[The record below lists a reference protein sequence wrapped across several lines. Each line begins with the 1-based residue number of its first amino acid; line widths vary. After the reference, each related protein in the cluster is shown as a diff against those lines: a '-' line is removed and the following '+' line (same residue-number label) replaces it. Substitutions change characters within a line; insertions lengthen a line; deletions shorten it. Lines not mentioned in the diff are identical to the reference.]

1 MLPTLQQT
9 AGASNVISGPPM
21 TGGEDFSF
29 FQEKVPGL
37 DVFLGGMPKG
47 ADPKTVP
54 TNHSADFFIDE
65 SVFPLGV
72 KTLCNLTLDY
82 MGMKN

>member
-9 AGASNVISGPPM
+9 AGKNNVILGPPM
-21 TGGEDFSF
+21 TGSEDMSF
-29 FQEKVPGL
+29 FQQKVPGL
-37 DVFLGGMPKG
+37 DVFLGGMPKD
-47 ADPKTVP
+47 ADPKTVAS
-54 TNHSADFFIDE
+54 NHSPDFYIDE

-82 MGMKN
+82 MSEKK